1 MVAEGEQPSMSVSL
15 IARRHCVSA
24 GLLLHWKK
32 LMRDVG
38 MSTIESGEGG
48 VSSSEVKAL
57 NKKVRE
63 LERMLGRKMVS
74 TVSLTSC

>member
-38 MSTIESGEGG
+38 MSTIESGDGV

-57 NKKVRE
+57 ADV
-63 LERMLGRKMVS
+63 GP
-74 TVSLTSC
+74 